1 MIWPASQPA
10 IAPITSQ
17 MIKPSI
23 VMTIPPHN
31 VERPHIVRVFVC
43 DPDRRANSEHRL
55 MQQAE
60 ERKSLDGLNGKACHS
75 GGDRGAGRCREL
87 SNGNSS
93 GDDPHMPTL
102 CGIRIS
108 RCVKP

>member
-55 MQQAE
+55 VQQAE

-75 GGDRGAGRCREL
+75 GGDRRPQLLSSLRLSEFGRA
-87 SNGNSS
+87 
-93 GDDPHMPTL
+93 HMPTL